1 MFMSLKQSAVGNQ
14 AYYSPSHTSH
24 FPHIYYL
31 VTIVAK
37 LWVAA
42 DREDFLVMTVHYE
55 KFGFV
60 TLKRFKKFF
69 SCLSTFFFS
78 FFLFLLFQFC
88 FGSLYVVYLIFL
100 YFLSPLVS
108 FPFLLLLAVLLKCCA
123 RFCDSLISSYHHQVS
138 ILSSI
143 KWKQKRLF
151 QAFSFYPY
159 YL

>member
-31 VTIVAK
+31 ATIVAK

-69 SCLSTFFFS
+69 SCLSTFFF
-78 FFLFLLFQFC
+78 
-88 FGSLYVVYLIFL
+88 
-100 YFLSPLVS
+100 P
-108 FPFLLLLAVLLKCCA
+108 
-123 RFCDSLISSYHHQVS
+123 
-138 ILSSI
+138 
-143 KWKQKRLF
+143 
-151 QAFSFYPY
+151 FSFSY
-159 YL
+159 YFSFVLVLYMLYI

>member
-1 MFMSLKQSAVGNQ
+1 MSLKQSAVGNQ
-14 AYYSPSHTSH
+14 AYYSPLHTSH
-24 FPHIYYL
+24 FTHIYYL
-31 VTIVAK
+31 ATIVAK

-100 YFLSPLVS
+100 YCWFSHDVT
-108 FPFLLLLAVLLKCCA
+108 K
-123 RFCDSLISSYHHQVS
+123 IQTTK
-138 ILSSI
+138 LSSLLRFYFHGVLEQL
-143 KWKQKRLF
+143 KTNF
-151 QAFSFYPY
+151 QTNFRFNRV
-159 YL
+159 LGFIIE

>member
-14 AYYSPSHTSH
+14 AYYSPLHTSH

-55 KFGFV
+55 KFGTV

-108 FPFLLLLAVLLKCCA
+108 FPFLLLLAVLLKCYA

-143 KWKQKRLF
+143 KWK
-151 QAFSFYPY
+151 
-159 YL
+159 